1 MYNIAYCE
9 FVYDYFNKDFFQEE
23 LGTKLRKCTFLSS
36 WDESNKELL
45 RWQDS
50 LDEDTYGVS
59 ITLFGHNYIW
69 INPIIR
75 NSKKLL
81 INTILHEMIH
91 LYVNQVQP
99 EVRPYRMQHG
109 SLWTHTAKYATE
121 LYGHEIG
128 PIEQYATDSETKSY
142 RHAYMMKTTRTLV
155 NTYLVKLVSGDL
167 VPVKDLTD
175 EQLTELTAM
184 NIAGIYRV
192 LPGIEQRPGT
202 RVSRYI
208 DWETLVDCIENGI
221 DADTEE
227 VCNPL
232 RIRLGEDTETIWVRR
247 HHK

>member
-1 MYNIAYCE
+1 MYFDDRLPLPRLMLSNSKSC
-9 FVYDYFNKDFFQEE
+9 
-23 LGTKLRKCTFLSS
+23 LGSMRC
-36 WDESNKELL
+36 
-45 RWQDS
+45 RRRR
-50 LDEDTYGVS
+50 
-59 ITLFGHNYIW
+59 TLFRTENYDFT
-69 INPIIR
+69 IR
-75 NSKKLL
+75 LTTFYDMDEGETQNIL
-81 INTILHEMIH
+81 LHEMIH

-221 DADTEE
+221 DADTEA

-232 RIRLGEDTETIWVRR
+232 RIRIGEDTETIWVRR